1 MDFTVYQARATETAV
16 YPGQG
21 EFTGLAYAALGL
33 CGEAGETGEQIK
45 KTWRDDRGTRCRFCK
60 GAELRDICPESD
72 RGVFSCQPETY
83 ILVTAER
90 AEKIRKELG
99 DVLWY
104 AAQVATEIGADLSDV
119 AQQNIEK
126 LAARRAN
133 NLIHGEGSDR

>member
-1 MDFTVYQARATETAV
+1 MDFTEYQARATETAV

-33 CGEAGETGEQIK
+33 SGEAGETAEQVK
-45 KTWRDDRGTRCRFCK
+45 KTWRDDG
-60 GAELRDICPESD
+60 ESVTNE
-72 RGVFSCQPETY
+72 RRVK
-83 ILVTAER
+83 IL
-90 AEKIRKELG
+90 KELG

-126 LAARRAN
+126 LAARRKN